1 MPRAPLT
8 LCPSAP
14 SPPGSG
20 SIYPVPS
27 CVKHGLSKATVV
39 LSAHSGA
46 LPPPWWLYCPPSC
59 SSLQPGSD
67 RRTLPSLISALAGL
81 PKFIPRGPQ
90 APALFSLPFRSPLY
104 FIFLLFL
111 NFIQS
116 SAGRSLAAV
125 SLGQRGQPGL
135 SLAGFLHPDSCTWTW
150 AEGLRLL
157 CCGPVGFL
165 PPGGGTEGLGLG
177 LGGHQ
182 RTRSSRRETVEAPVT
197 LLPASDP
204 SCWEL

>member
-1 MPRAPLT
+1 MSVSSKSHRLWFHLPSALVHPTWPVQSHCSPLRSLGRAPSRT
-8 LCPSAP
+8 
-14 SPPGSG
+14 
-20 SIYPVPS
+20 
-27 CVKHGLSKATVV
+27 
-39 LSAHSGA
+39 
-46 LPPPWWLYCPPSC
+46 LPPPWWLHCPLSC
-59 SSLQPGSD
+59 SILQPGSE

-90 APALFSLPFRSPLY
+90 APALFSLPLRSHLY
-104 FIFLLFL
+104 LFIFFLLFL

-165 PPGGGTEGLGLG
+165 PPWEGTEGLGLG
-177 LGGHQ
+177 LGRHQ
-182 RTRSSRRETVEAPVT
+182 RTRSSRRETVEAPVA